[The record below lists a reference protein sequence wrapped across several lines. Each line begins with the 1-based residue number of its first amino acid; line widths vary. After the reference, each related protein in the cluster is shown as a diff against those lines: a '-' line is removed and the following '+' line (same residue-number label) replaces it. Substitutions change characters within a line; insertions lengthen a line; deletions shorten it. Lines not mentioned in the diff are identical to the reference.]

1 MLIMPKAKPKEFRD
15 NAVALA
21 RAGDIPV
28 GQLARELGV
37 SESGLRRWMAQA
49 DIDEGARSGVTRS
62 ESAEMAALKRR
73 NRVLE
78 QGVEILRRA
87 AAYFAREN
95 ILPK

>member
-1 MLIMPKAKPKEFRD
+1 MPRAIPKEFRD

-28 GQLARELGV
+28 TQLAKELGV

-49 DIDEGARSGVTRS
+49 DIDEGARPGVTRL
-62 ESAEMAALKRR
+62 ESAELAALKRR

-78 QGVEILRRA
+78 QEVEILRRA
-87 AAYFAREN
+87 SAYFAREN
-95 ILPK
+95 VLPK

>member
-1 MLIMPKAKPKEFRD
+1 MPRAMPKEFRD

-28 GQLARELGV
+28 AQLAKELGV

-49 DIDEGARSGVTRS
+49 DIDDGARPGVSRS
-62 ESAEMAALKRR
+62 ESAELVALKRR

-78 QGVEILRRA
+78 QEVEILRRA
-87 AAYFAREN
+87 SAYFAREN
-95 ILPK
+95 VLPK

>member
-1 MLIMPKAKPKEFRD
+1 MPKARPKEFRD

-49 DIDEGARSGVTRS
+49 DVEDGRVPGVTRS
-62 ESAEMAALKRR
+62 ESAEIAALKRR

-78 QGVEILRRA
+78 QEVEILRRA
-87 AAYFAREN
+87 SAYFAREN

>member
-1 MLIMPKAKPKEFRD
+1 MPRAIPKEFRD

-28 GQLARELGV
+28 AQLAKELGV

-49 DIDEGARSGVTRS
+49 DIDEGARPGVTRS
-62 ESAEMAALKRR
+62 ESAELVALKRR

-78 QGVEILRRA
+78 QEVEILRRA
-87 AAYFAREN
+87 SAYFAREN
-95 ILPK
+95 VLPK

>member
-1 MLIMPKAKPKEFRD
+1 MPRAIPKEFRD

-28 GQLARELGV
+28 AQLAKELGV

-49 DIDEGARSGVTRS
+49 DTDEGARPGVTRS
-62 ESAEMAALKRR
+62 ESAELVALERR

-78 QGVEILRRA
+78 QEVEILRRA
-87 AAYFAREN
+87 SAYFAREN
-95 ILPK
+95 VLPK